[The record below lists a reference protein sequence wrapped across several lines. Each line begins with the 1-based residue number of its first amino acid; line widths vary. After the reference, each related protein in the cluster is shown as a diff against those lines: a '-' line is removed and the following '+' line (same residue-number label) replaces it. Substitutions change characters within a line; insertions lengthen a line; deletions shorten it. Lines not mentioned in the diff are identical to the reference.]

1 MSPYRLYL
9 LICGLGSFAAKVA
22 FTLNL
27 VYQATVVGLSP
38 LQLVLV
44 GTVMEGVCFVAQVP
58 TGVIADVVSRRLS
71 VIVGY
76 LLMGA
81 GLLVWGLFPS
91 FAAVLV
97 ANVIWSI
104 GAVCVDGAE
113 EAWAADEIE
122 PGRVTTAFVRA
133 GQVGQAGSLAGILA
147 AIGLGYAG
155 LAVPIVVGGALTL
168 ALGVLVMVLMK
179 EERWTPTA
187 TRNSMRRQVVAGG
200 RAVRGSTLLAG
211 IVAGTFFAGLSSEGF
226 DRLSQPFLLPSLGDR
241 PIELVFGGLAMAAT
255 LGSIAATGLVGR
267 WLNRHEPSGHE
278 PKGAHE
284 PSAHPR
290 RVGRL
295 LAALEAVTAAA
306 MIGFGLSG
314 QWWVAV
320 PLYLLVRLL
329 RNATAPIM
337 SVWLVSATGPESR
350 ATVFSIQAQA
360 DALGQI
366 AGGPPVGVVAQ
377 RASIGAGISV
387 AGLFL
392 LPAVYLFGLAAAKAP
407 TASAAGR
414 PDVVVE
420 PVA

>member
-1 MSPYRLYL
+1 M
-9 LICGLGSFAAKVA
+9 CGLGSFAGTTA

-44 GTVMEGVCFVAQVP
+44 GTLMEGVCFVAQVP

-71 VIVGY
+71 VIIGY

-91 FAAVLV
+91 FGAILV

-113 EAWAADEIE
+113 EAWAADEIG
-122 PGRVTTAFVRA
+122 PDRVSSAFVRG
-133 GQVGQAGSLAGILA
+133 GQAGQAGSLLGILA
-147 AIGLGYAG
+147 SAG
-155 LAVPIVVGGALTL
+155 LAVAGLAAPIVAGGVLTL
-168 ALGVLVMVLMK
+168 ALGVLLMVFMT
-179 EERWTPTA
+179 EEAWAPSETKGWWR
-187 TRNSMRRQVVAGG
+187 SMGRQAVAGG
-200 RAVRGSTLLAG
+200 RAVRGSALLGG

-226 DRLSQPFLLPSLGDR
+226 DRLGQPFLLPMIGDR
-241 PIELVFGGLAMAAT
+241 PIELVFGALAMTAA
-255 LGSIAATGLVGR
+255 LGSIIVTGLVGR
-267 WLNRHEPSGHE
+267 RLDTARPRHAG
-278 PKGAHE
+278 
-284 PSAHPR
+284 
-290 RVGRL
+290 RV
-295 LAALEAVTAAA
+295 LAAVDALTAAGL
-306 MIGFGLSG
+306 IGFGLSG
-314 QWWVAV
+314 DWWLAV

-329 RNATAPIM
+329 RDTATPITN
-337 SVWLVSATGPESR
+337 VWLVSATSAGSR

-377 RASIGAGISV
+377 RRSLGAGLSV

-392 LPAVYLFGLAAAKAP
+392 VPAVALFALAARRSEPVRA
-407 TASAAGR
+407 
-414 PDVVVE
+414 DVVVE
-420 PVA
+420 PLA

>member
-1 MSPYRLYL
+1 MPESGTMSPYRLYL
-9 LICGLGSFAAKVA
+9 LICGLGSFAGTTA

-71 VIVGY
+71 VIAGY
-76 LLMGA
+76 LLMGG

-91 FAAVLV
+91 FGAILV

-113 EAWAADEIE
+113 EAWAADEIG
-122 PGRVTTAFVRA
+122 PDRVSSAFVRG
-133 GQVGQAGSLAGILA
+133 GQVGQAGSLLGILA
-147 AIGLGYAG
+147 AVGLAVAG
-155 LAVPIVVGGALTL
+155 LAVPIVTGGVLTL
-168 ALGVLVMVLMK
+168 ALGALLMVFMK
-179 EERWTPTA
+179 EQAWAPSETTGSWH
-187 TRNSMRRQVVAGG
+187 SMRRQVVAGG
-200 RAVRGSTLLAG
+200 RAVRGSALLGG

-226 DRLSQPFLLPSLGDR
+226 DRLSQPFLLPMIGDR
-241 PIELVFGGLAMAAT
+241 PIELVFGALAVAAA
-255 LGSIAATGLVGR
+255 LGSIIVTGLVGR
-267 WLNRHEPSGHE
+267 RLDTTRPRH
-278 PKGAHE
+278 A
-284 PSAHPR
+284 
-290 RVGRL
+290 GRI
-295 LAALEAVTAAA
+295 LAVVDALTAAG

-314 QWWVAV
+314 RWWLAV

-329 RNATAPIM
+329 RDTAGPITN
-337 SVWLVSATGPESR
+337 VWLVSATTADSR

-377 RASIGAGISV
+377 RRSLGAGLSM

-392 LPAVYLFGLAAAKAP
+392 VPAVALFTLAARRSEPVRA
-407 TASAAGR
+407 
-414 PDVVVE
+414 DVVVE
-420 PVA
+420 PLA

>member
-9 LICGLGSFAAKVA
+9 LISGLGSFAGSTA

-44 GTVMEGVCFVAQVP
+44 GTVMETVCFVAQVP

-81 GLLVWGLFPS
+81 GLLLWGLLPS
-91 FAAVLV
+91 FAAILV

-104 GAVCVDGAE
+104 GVVCVDGAE

-122 PGRVTTAFVRA
+122 PDRVAAAFVRG
-133 GQVGQAGSLAGILA
+133 GQIGQAGSLLGILA
-147 AIGLGYAG
+147 AIGLAFTG
-155 LAVPIVVGGALTL
+155 LATPIVAGGVLTL
-168 ALGVLVMVLMK
+168 ALGVLLTVLMK
-179 EERWTPTA
+179 EERWSPAETTGSW
-187 TRNSMRRQVVAGG
+187 RSMGRQVVAGA

-226 DRLSQPFLLPSLGDR
+226 DRLSQPFLIPFLDDR
-241 PIELVFGGLAMAAT
+241 PVDLVFGALAIAAA
-255 LGSIAATGLVGR
+255 LGSIAATGLIGR
-267 WLNRHEPSGHE
+267 RLDTG
-278 PKGAHE
+278 
-284 PSAHPR
+284 HPR

-295 LAALEAVTAAA
+295 LAVVQAVTAAG
-306 MIGFGLSG
+306 MICFGLSG
-314 QWWVAV
+314 RWWVAV

-329 RNATAPIM
+329 RDTSTPIQN
-337 SVWLVSATGPESR
+337 VWLVSATEPGSR

-366 AGGPPVGVVAQ
+366 AGGPPVGVVAS
-377 RASIGAGISV
+377 RRSLGAGISV

-392 LPAVYLFGLAAAKAP
+392 LPAVALFGLAARRTPAVPPFPAP
-407 TASAAGR
+407 EAAGVQTQQPR
-414 PDVVVE
+414 S
-420 PVA
+420 

>member
-200 RAVRGSTLLAG
+200 
-211 IVAGTFFAGLSSEGF
+211 
-226 DRLSQPFLLPSLGDR
+226 P
-241 PIELVFGGLAMAAT
+241 
-255 LGSIAATGLVGR
+255 
-267 WLNRHEPSGHE
+267 
-278 PKGAHE
+278 
-284 PSAHPR
+284 PR
-290 RVGRL
+290 RRRRQRRGGPTWSSSQSR
-295 LAALEAVTAAA
+295 
-306 MIGFGLSG
+306 SG
-314 QWWVAV
+314 Q
-320 PLYLLVRLL
+320 LCRKNSTT
-329 RNATAPIM
+329 R
-337 SVWLVSATGPESR
+337 SC
-350 ATVFSIQAQA
+350 
-360 DALGQI
+360 
-366 AGGPPVGVVAQ
+366 
-377 RASIGAGISV
+377 
-387 AGLFL
+387 
-392 LPAVYLFGLAAAKAP
+392 
-407 TASAAGR
+407 AAGVPSQAAGSHSVQVVR
-414 PDVVVE
+414 PLWRRRSTRG
-420 PVA
+420 

>member
-9 LICGLGSFAAKVA
+9 LVCGLGSFAGRTA

-76 LLMGA
+76 LLMGV

-122 PGRVTTAFVRA
+122 PDRVTSAFVRG
-133 GQVGQAGSLAGILA
+133 GQVGQAGSLLGILA
-147 AIGLGYAG
+147 AIVLAYAG

-168 ALGVLVMVLMK
+168 ALGVLVMVFMK

-187 TRNSMRRQVVAGG
+187 TTHSMRRQVVAGG

-226 DRLSQPFLLPSLGDR
+226 DRLSQPFLLPFVGDR
-241 PIELVFGGLAMAAT
+241 PIELVFGGLAMVAA
-255 LGSIAATGLVGR
+255 LGSIVVTGLVGR
-267 WLNRHEPSGHE
+267 RLHDG
-278 PKGAHE
+278 
-284 PSAHPR
+284 HPR

-295 LAALEAVTAAA
+295 LAVVEGVTAAA

-329 RNATAPIM
+329 RDAADPIM
-337 SVWLVSATGPESR
+337 SVWLVSATEAGSR

-392 LPAVYLFGLAAAKAP
+392 LPAVALFGLAARSSDPVRA
-407 TASAAGR
+407 
-414 PDVVVE
+414 DVVVE
-420 PVA
+420 PLP

>member
-9 LICGLGSFAAKVA
+9 LICGLGSFAGGTA

-44 GTVMEGVCFVAQVP
+44 GTVMETVCFVAQVP

-91 FAAVLV
+91 FAAILV
-97 ANVIWSI
+97 ATVIWSI
-104 GAVCVDGAE
+104 GVVCVDGAE
-113 EAWAADEIE
+113 QAWAADEIE
-122 PGRVTTAFVRA
+122 PDRVTAAFVRG
-133 GQVGQAGSLAGILA
+133 GQVGQAGSLLGILA
-147 AIGLGYAG
+147 AIGLAFTG
-155 LAVPIVVGGALTL
+155 LGTPIVAGGVLTL
-168 ALGVLVMVLMK
+168 ALGVLLTVFMK
-179 EERWTPTA
+179 EERWSPAETTGSW
-187 TRNSMRRQVVAGG
+187 RSMGRQAVAGA
-200 RAVRGSTLLAG
+200 RAVRGSTLVAG

-226 DRLSQPFLLPSLGDR
+226 DRLSQPFLIPFLGDR
-241 PIELVFGGLAMAAT
+241 PIELVFGALAIAAT
-255 LGSIAATGLVGR
+255 LGSIVATGLIGR
-267 WLNRHEPSGHE
+267 RLDTR
-278 PKGAHE
+278 
-284 PSAHPR
+284 HPR

-295 LAALEAVTAAA
+295 LAVVQAVTAAG

-329 RNATAPIM
+329 RDTSSPIEN
-337 SVWLVSATGPESR
+337 VWLVSATEPGSR
-350 ATVFSIQAQA
+350 ATVFSIQSQA

-366 AGGPPVGVVAQ
+366 VGGPPIGVVAS
-377 RASIGAGISV
+377 RTSLGAGISV

-392 LPAVYLFGLAAAKAP
+392 LPAVALFGLAARRTPAVP
-407 TASAAGR
+407 ASEPAG
-414 PDVVVE
+414 V
-420 PVA
+420 